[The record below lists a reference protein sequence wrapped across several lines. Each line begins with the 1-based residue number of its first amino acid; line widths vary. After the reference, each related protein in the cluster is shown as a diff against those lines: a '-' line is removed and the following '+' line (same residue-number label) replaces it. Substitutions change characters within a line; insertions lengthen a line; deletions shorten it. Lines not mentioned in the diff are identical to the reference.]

1 MLEIISIIAVVIGII
16 VISWILNSE
25 ADIIVK
31 IFLIAIIIMAL
42 LLLCLYTLNFV
53 LVSGFKERM
62 VSLSGA

>member
-16 VISWILNSE
+16 VISWILNS
-25 ADIIVK
+25 DLDMIVKVFLTTIIV
-31 IFLIAIIIMAL
+31 FAL
-42 LLLCLYTLNFV
+42 FMLCLYTLNVV